1 MVGTCAHALVSD
13 VGHSPTVFYSH
24 PGNWTEGAELA
35 RANYTLHHSGNG
47 GETWSPGMEVYG
59 LGAGYSDAHVVPD
72 AQAPGGRSLLMA
84 FQKTFE
90 PPDKNIEGGG
100 YNMGFAVLDL

>member
-13 VGHSPTVFYSH
+13 VGNSPTVFYSH
-24 PGNWTEGAELA
+24 PGNWTEGVELA

-47 GETWSPGMEVYG
+47 GETWSPGTEVYG

-90 PPDKNIEGGG
+90 PPVPGIEGGG
-100 YNMGFAVLDL
+100 YVRL